1 MRVLRLVAV
10 YSVTAQEKKKKN
22 TDTSTVTKTLLREYP
37 ILKFTFPALV
47 KL

>member
-1 MRVLRLVAV
+1 MRVFRFVAV
-10 YSVTAQEKKKKN
+10 YRVTVQEKKN

-37 ILKFTFPALV
+37 ILKFKLPALV

>member
-10 YSVTAQEKKKKN
+10 YRVTVQKKKKN
-22 TDTSTVTKTLLREYP
+22 TDTSTVAKTLLREYP

>member
-10 YSVTAQEKKKKN
+10 YSVTVQKKKKN
-22 TDTSTVTKTLLREYP
+22 TDTSTVLREYP